1 MTYKNFKIIRL
12 FIIAFIAAIVAAAV
26 SVNNFYL
33 AITGVFIGILFNLL
47 VRSKFRKKLV
57 DERIENISGRASRM
71 TYMLT
76 TLILAILGLFL
87 IFSGRE
93 HQDIYTEG
101 LGVIFSYIA
110 MLNLAIYAISFRYF
124 NKKYGGDE

>member
-1 MTYKNFKIIRL
+1 MNYKNFKIIRL
-12 FIIAFIAAIVAAAV
+12 FIIVFIATVVAAAIN
-26 SVNNFYL
+26 VNNFYL

-57 DERIENISGRASRM
+57 DERIENISGKASKM
-71 TYMLT
+71 TYIIAT
-76 TLILAILGLFL
+76 IFLAILGLFL

-110 MLNLAIYAISFRYF
+110 MFNLVIYAISFRYF
-124 NKKYGGDE
+124 NKKIWR